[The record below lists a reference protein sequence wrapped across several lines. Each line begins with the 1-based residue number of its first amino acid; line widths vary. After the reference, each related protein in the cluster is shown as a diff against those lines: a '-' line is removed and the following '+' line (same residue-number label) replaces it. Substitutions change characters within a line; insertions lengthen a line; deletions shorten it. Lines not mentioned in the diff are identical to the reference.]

1 MRRNG
6 SRPVSARPSRTTA
19 LTIAH
24 SIARPFETHTQAHFT
39 APSSERRKLMSSTL
53 AKELKG
59 ALGIKSLPIKKGDK
73 VRVMRGGRNNKGLE
87 GVVTCVYRKK
97 WAVHVAGLDR
107 EKKNGQRIPIPF
119 DASNLAIVQLGE
131 MTKDRQ
137 ALINRKRESKGVE
150 GSWDVNEVSV
160 VG

>member
-1 MRRNG
+1 MHPALRTVTTVLL
-6 SRPVSARPSRTTA
+6 PVRTNRL
-19 LTIAH
+19 LTTR
-24 SIARPFETHTQAHFT
+24 IARFQTRQAHFT

-59 ALGIKSLPIKKGDK
+59 VLGIKSLPIKKGDK
-73 VRVMRGGRNNKGLE
+73 VRVMRGARSNKGVE

-97 WAVHVAGLDR
+97 WAVHVSGLER

-137 ALINRKRESKGVE
+137 ALIDRKRASKGVE
-150 GSWDVNEVSV
+150 GSWDVTEVSAQA
-160 VG
+160 

>member
-1 MRRNG
+1 
-6 SRPVSARPSRTTA
+6 
-19 LTIAH
+19 
-24 SIARPFETHTQAHFT
+24 
-39 APSSERRKLMSSTL
+39 MSSTL

-59 ALGIKSLPIKKGDK
+59 VLGIKSLPIKKGDK
-73 VRVMRGGRNNKGLE
+73 VRVMRGSRSSKGIE

-137 ALINRKRESKGVE
+137 ALIDRKRASKGVE
-150 GSWDVNEVSV
+150 GSWDVSEVSAQA
-160 VG
+160 